1 MRGARPAS
9 WAVAGAVVPVAA
21 WLALVQVF
29 WLPFRLGG
37 VLVPLSVPAAVV
49 GNVLLVRAAW
59 QLTGSRVVAVLP
71 AVVWLAVAVAAMSRR
86 PEGDLLITSGGA
98 GGLVNLAFLLLGV
111 LAAALSV
118 GRAMTSPAGPPRRS
132 VGPAPPVSGSGE
144 A

>member
-1 MRGARPAS
+1 MAGEVVTVAR
-9 WAVAGAVVPVAA
+9 WM
-21 WLALVQVF
+21 ALVQIF
-29 WLPFRLGG
+29 WLTYGVGG
-37 VLVPLSVPAAVV
+37 VLVTLSVPVAVV

-59 QLTGSRVVAVLP
+59 QLTGSRVVAALP

>member
-49 GNVLLVRAAW
+49 GNVLLVGLAHRY
-59 QLTGSRVVAVLP
+59 TGSRTVGSVP
-71 AVVWLAVAVAAMSRR
+71 GVVWLVVAVAATIRR
-86 PEGDLLITSGGA
+86 PEGDLVITSGGA
-98 GGLVNLAFLLLGV
+98 VGAVNLAFLLLGV

-118 GRAMTSPAGPPRRS
+118 GRAMTSTAGPPRRS